1 MPASR
6 VRRRLVRQV
15 LVRQVRVRRRL
26 EQGAFEPAPQQGER
40 MQLAQVQLALRLG
53 RLVRV
58 EQRLVVRRLEL
69 PELQRLMT
77 LAQPRRVQLVLAR
90 PQPAP
95 QLAEQSLREPTSRG
109 QQQLERVEP
118 GRRLRRRPAHEHRWQ
133 REFPRSVGFQPVVQ
147 SRSEYSLA
155 VSLICGMATNHPRR
169 TKNVRGKTRDKTA
182 KLKRIARGKDR
193 IPDP

>member
-6 VRRRLVRQV
+6 VRRRVRRLRQV
-15 LVRQVRVRRRL
+15 RVRRVRVRRRL
-26 EQGAFEPAPQQGER
+26 EQRAFEPAPQQGER
-40 MQLAQVQLALRLG
+40 VQPAQVQLALRLG

-58 EQRLVVRRLEL
+58 EQRLEL
-69 PELQRLMT
+69 PELQRLLP

-90 PQPAP
+90 QQPAP